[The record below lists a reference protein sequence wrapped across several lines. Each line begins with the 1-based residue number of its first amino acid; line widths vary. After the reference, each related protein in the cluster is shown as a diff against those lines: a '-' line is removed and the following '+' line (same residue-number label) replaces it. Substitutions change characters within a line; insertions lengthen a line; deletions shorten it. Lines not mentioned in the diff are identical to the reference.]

1 VRQGYRAG
9 GRAPIGYRLNRLETG
24 AIRDGQPVTKSQLV
38 PTEQAHQVARYLKL
52 RAAGHSRAYAKS
64 ESGLTLVDTTLIGI
78 EWNALTYAGHTV
90 WNVRNEFHRGGI
102 LQHTKKGGYKG
113 KTKRRPRSEWVINHD
128 THDALITTEEAETLL
143 AQLEDSPMAKARRTP
158 ATYLLTGVL
167 KTPANDSWYGDSRR
181 FYRTKPSKGGKH
193 RRVDLISLENAVVN
207 QLVQDLNSTAF
218 VKRLMEEARKQ
229 TNDAQSDR
237 AQPLRVEADNL
248 STQISRAMDIALQM
262 SDPAPALR
270 KVEEI
275 EARRKSVLEEISR
288 QEAETNSSTSLASIT
303 EAEVSRILKDTTQN
317 IKKMGREALKDSL
330 MGLVDRINLDPD
342 TLDCAIHYRIA
353 VGCGNKVAS
362 PRGVEPLSPP

>member
-1 VRQGYRAG
+1 MFIYGLQNFGIVILIYDLHKTTISINQVHCKCAS
-9 GRAPIGYRLNRLETG
+9 RL
-24 AIRDGQPVTKSQLV
+24 
-38 PTEQAHQVARYLKL
+38 HLKL

-218 VKRLMEEARKQ
+218 V
-229 TNDAQSDR
+229 
-237 AQPLRVEADNL
+237 
-248 STQISRAMDIALQM
+248 
-262 SDPAPALR
+262 
-270 KVEEI
+270 
-275 EARRKSVLEEISR
+275 
-288 QEAETNSSTSLASIT
+288 
-303 EAEVSRILKDTTQN
+303 
-317 IKKMGREALKDSL
+317 
-330 MGLVDRINLDPD
+330 
-342 TLDCAIHYRIA
+342 
-353 VGCGNKVAS
+353 
-362 PRGVEPLSPP
+362 